1 MSDFQSMVKNRLS
14 INRYSV
20 NRHIDCDEYQNVDM
34 DTFGSRLRLARRRAK
49 LSQVQLAKMVGMSQ
63 GNLSDI
69 ENDHVPTSTFTPKLA
84 AAVDVPA
91 IWLSDGKG
99 PDPFASAQ
107 GEPPDAAPT
116 APPLPTTRGRA
127 RSPLRATGNGAAAK
141 SALDALA
148 AELEA
153 HPPDVET
160 ERRLAQELQLQVEWL
175 KAIRGE

>member
-1 MSDFQSMVKNRLS
+1 MRTLADRLKA
-14 INRYSV
+14 
-20 NRHIDCDEYQNVDM
+20 
-34 DTFGSRLRLARRRAK
+34 ARDRKGLTQAE
-49 LSQVQLAKMVGMSQ
+49 LAKAAGLKNQSII
-63 GNLSDI
+63 GSLES
-69 ENDHVPTSTFTPKLA
+69 EYRKTSAYIPAIADAL
-84 AAVDVPA
+84 DVPA